1 MTFLLSEDEA
11 LRNLLLGMTVSD
23 QKSTSDSL
31 KTVTNKSLTA
41 NVATLTTSTA
51 HGFAVGD
58 SITVTGVGAPFNG
71 SYVVTVVPTPTTVR
85 YAKTN
90 VDVTSAVA
98 TGTVTNGVLRKVT
111 VYFGQPDQEI
121 REQSYPYI
129 TIDMIDIA
137 EDFARAHRG
146 LAKPSYLPD
155 PATDKSGNSVYDEET
170 DSWYIHWPIP
180 VNIDYQITTYSR
192 QPRHDRQI
200 LAQMLSTKIPMR
212 FAVLEPDD
220 GTVRRLDLLDVS
232 KRDVTE
238 QGKRLFMNAFTVRVS
253 SEITSQTYTQV
264 YKTLQVIGTG
274 TSGDFVQGQTQSPFT
289 AVDSWINP

>member
-11 LRNLLLGMTVSD
+11 LRNLLLGMTVVD
-23 QKSTSDSL
+23 QKSVNDNTSRSV
-31 KTVTNKSLTA
+31 K
-41 NVATLTTSTA
+41 
-51 HGFAVGD
+51 
-58 SITVTGVGAPFNG
+58 
-71 SYVVTVVPTPTTVR
+71 
-85 YAKTN
+85 
-90 VDVTSAVA
+90 
-98 TGTVTNGVLRKVT
+98 

-137 EDFARAHRG
+137 EDPARAHRG
-146 LAKPSYLPD
+146 FAQPSYLPD
-155 PATDKSGNSVYDEET
+155 PSTDPSSNAVYNEET
-170 DSWYIHWPIP
+170 SSWYIPWPIP
-180 VNIDYQITTYSR
+180 VNIDYQVTTYSR

-200 LAQMLSTKIPMR
+200 LGQMLSNKIPMR

-238 QGKRLFMNAFTVRVS
+238 QGKRLFVNAFTVRVS

-264 YKTLQVIGTG
+264 YKTLKVIGNG
-274 TSGDFVQGQTQSPFT
+274 TAGSFVQGQTSYPYT
-289 AVDSWINP
+289 AVDSWTNP